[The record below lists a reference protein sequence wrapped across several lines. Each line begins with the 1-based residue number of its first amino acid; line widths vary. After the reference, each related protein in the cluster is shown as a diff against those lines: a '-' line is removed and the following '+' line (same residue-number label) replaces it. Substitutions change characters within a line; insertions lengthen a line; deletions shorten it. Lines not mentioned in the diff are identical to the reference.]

1 MWINHLVDIIG
12 SKLGFKSSLVDP
24 GVWCKVATD
33 NTGFEYYTYI
43 LVYVDDI
50 IIMGKTPKKYM
61 DVLEESYT
69 VKPSSIG

>member
-43 LVYVDDI
+43 LVYFDDI
-50 IIMGKTPKKYM
+50 IVLDNTPQNYM
-61 DVLEESYT
+61 DMLEEFFK
-69 VKPSSIG
+69 VNLSII

>member
-33 NTGFEYYTYI
+33 NTGFGYYTYI

-50 IIMGKTPKKYM
+50 IVLDKTPQNYM
-61 DVLEESYT
+61 DMLEEFFLINL
-69 VKPSSIG
+69 SII